1 MYINHLK
8 NKVYIYIRMTVPKYI
23 IVDYPVLENRLKE
36 MINNLTNLKKNENGE
51 LYFYGSRTEQLE
63 CEHNK
68 EIILSYIPLMKKIIK
83 GHSNWS
89 NMKNS
94 EKLVANHLKF
104 YCRVLTGE
112 PIRTKCIRFPE
123 FKSKMINVFMLP
135 SNIKV

>member
-8 NKVYIYIRMTVPKYI
+8 NKLYIYIRMTVPKYL
-23 IVDYPVLENRLKE
+23 IVDYLVLENRLKE
-36 MINNLTNLKKNENGE
+36 MITNLTNLKKNENKE

-68 EIILSYIPLMKKIIK
+68 LSYIPLMKKIIK

-112 PIRTKCIRFPE
+112 PIKSKCIRFPE
-123 FKSKMINVFMLP
+123 FKSKMINVFMIP
-135 SNIKV
+135 NSIKV